1 MAVELLSL
9 IAGIIYGYL
18 KPGKEDKT
26 LLFKRGFLLGIAVAV
41 IIAGLVLIAGISSLL
56 IFVSS
61 SIAIVLSI
69 VLLTVMFIAGTFIGD
84 WLEANFKSSPKA

>member
-18 KPGKEDKT
+18 KTGKEDRIV
-26 LLFKRGFLLGIAVAV
+26 LFKRGFLLGIVIAV
-41 IIAGLVLIAGISSLL
+41 IIAGLVLISGISSML

-61 SIAIVLSI
+61 SIMIVLSI

-84 WLEANFKSSPKA
+84 WLEANLKSSPKV